1 MQYGRCCKKDERR
14 AQTRRKVGI
23 AAAGLDPDKKFKIP
37 NGQNARAV
45 LAYSSLGIQV
55 AVIVGGFAYLGKWLD
70 EKYPM
75 DKRWF
80 TLALV
85 LFGVAASIYYVI
97 RQLNEINDRNEK

>member
-1 MQYGRCCKKDERR
+1 MESDNK
-14 AQTRRKVGI
+14 
-23 AAAGLDPDKKFKIP
+23 PKIP
-37 NGQNARAV
+37 NGNNARAI

-75 DKRWF
+75 NKKWF

-97 RQLNEINDRNEK
+97 RQLEEINRRKD